1 MIKSN
6 LEFITSVT
14 GDHFYYLLRALVNLA
29 TPLTKGENVTNVSFH
44 IPLNKNED

>member
-1 MIKSN
+1 MIRSN

-14 GDHFYYLLRALVNLA
+14 GDQFYYLLWALVNLA
-29 TPLTKGENVTNVSFH
+29 TPLTKGKNVRNVPFH